1 MSRWRTV
8 RSMSAQPAEPGQH
21 GLIRPDDQVIH
32 GDAAVISLD
41 ELRLLRALKMNAT
54 PEAIEEAQIAADI
67 EGHRAYV
74 AAGSPGAEPHEK
86 VRAEL
91 LAELGL

>member
-1 MSRWRTV
+1 
-8 RSMSAQPAEPGQH
+8 MSAQASEGPG
-21 GLIRPDDQVIH
+21 GLIRPDDQVIRV
-32 GDAAVISLD
+32 GGQEAAVVSLD
-41 ELRLLRALKMNAT
+41 ELRELRALKRRAT
-54 PEAIEEAQIAADI
+54 PEAIEEAQIEADI
-67 EGHRAYV
+67 EAHRAYV